1 MFHSAAQTCVRI
13 KTCHC
18 IERHVAAASCILHP
32 SPPCLPRHT
41 LPVSVEKKKT
51 EKKNKKTL
59 KNWMK
64 KWDLSVGVSEH
75 WSLYVEMISFFF
87 FLLSFCLGMIL
98 TLFLNT
104 ERIYALFWLVVC
116 VRRNRKLVAV
126 TNTMMTQRLFH
137 VSSFFCTFWSVLF
150 CFYGVIL
157 TRRATLWRRVAVN
170 TSDNSTAA
178 CTMSWWWCHIFI

>member
-1 MFHSAAQTCVRI
+1 MVHLV
-13 KTCHC
+13 KTRQRPTAR
-18 IERHVAAASCILHP
+18 RHVFTVSASFGFIDSKTRLAASFSQRLRPVRAFKHDLTASIEPHH

-51 EKKNKKTL
+51 ENNKKKKTKQKNNNKK

-75 WSLYVEMISFFF
+75 LSLYVEMISFF

-104 ERIYALFWLVVC
+104 ERIYALFWLVVV
-116 VRRNRKLVAV
+116 VR
-126 TNTMMTQRLFH
+126 
-137 VSSFFCTFWSVLF
+137 S
-150 CFYGVIL
+150 
-157 TRRATLWRRVAVN
+157 
-170 TSDNSTAA
+170 
-178 CTMSWWWCHIFI
+178 